1 MQAIF
6 IFILIS
12 RVSNYKSNKKFCDSK
27 LFESSRIS
35 RFYNSLLIQIKNNTL
50 ENYVLKNLTKK
61 KLHYIHSRMSKK
73 LYKKFRENKNLCS
86 SFSLLTKNF

>member
-50 ENYVLKNLTKK
+50 ENYVLKILQKK
-61 KLHYIHSRMSKK
+61 SCTIYIQECR
-73 LYKKFRENKNLCS
+73 KNY
-86 SFSLLTKNF
+86 TKNSEKTKIYVLHSLC